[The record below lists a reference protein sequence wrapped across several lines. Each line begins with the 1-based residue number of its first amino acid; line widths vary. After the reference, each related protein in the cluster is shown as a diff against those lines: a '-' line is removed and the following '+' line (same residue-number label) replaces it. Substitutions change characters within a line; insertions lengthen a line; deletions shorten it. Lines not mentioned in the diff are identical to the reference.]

1 MTKDR
6 GEQVGMIHTLQQALI
21 DGEVDAALIF
31 QNVDLFYYTGTI
43 QDGVLLVPREGDPVL
58 FIRRS
63 LGRAREESPL
73 GQVTGFRKLGE
84 IADYLQDSRLPR
96 SVIGLEM
103 DVLPAQIYMD
113 LGRLLP
119 GTRFQDVSAVIRGQ
133 RAVKS
138 PMEIGFMKEAG
149 RRLDVIWEK
158 TPSLIR
164 PGRTEYE
171 VYRDFHQLL
180 LEQESSPMIRA
191 RTFNMELEQR
201 ILLSGDST
209 YKLSAMDSPTA
220 AGEGLYRAF
229 PYGAGKKKIGPHE
242 TFLIDMV
249 FIYEGYMV
257 DCTRVFATGRVD
269 EKLRRAHTVSGE
281 CHALFLEHVASSTP
295 IADIFASVWRHVSE
309 RGLDDVFM
317 GGVRFIGHGVGLEI
331 DEFPV
336 LTGRWKGGIEPG
348 MTIAFEPKFV
358 FPEGTVGYENTYCI
372 ERGRAV
378 SFDRAEES
386 IVTT

>member
-6 GEQVGMIHTLQQALI
+6 GEHDGRIRALQRALADREI
-21 DGEVDAALIF
+21 GAALIF
-31 QNVDLFYYTGTI
+31 QNVDLFYYTATI
-43 QDGVLLVPREGDPVL
+43 QDGVLLVPREGEPVL

-63 LGRAREESPL
+63 LERGREESAVDHVVGL
-73 GQVTGFRKLGE
+73 RKLAE
-84 IADYLQDSRLPR
+84 IAEYLEDNRLPC

-103 DVLPAQIYMD
+103 DVLPSQIFLD
-113 LGRLLP
+113 LQSMLP
-119 GTRFQDVSAVIRGQ
+119 DTRFQDVSVLIRGQ

-138 PMEIGFMKEAG
+138 PREIGFMKEAG
-149 RRLDVIWEK
+149 RRLDIIWER

-164 PGRTEYE
+164 PGRTEYD
-171 VYRDFHQLL
+171 VYRDFCQLL
-180 LEQESSPMIRA
+180 LEQQSSPLIRA

-220 AGEGLYRAF
+220 AGDGLYRAF
-229 PYGAGKKKIGPHE
+229 PYGAGMKKIRRHE

-249 FIYEGYMV
+249 FIYQGYMV
-257 DCTRVFATGRVD
+257 DCTRVFATGRID
-269 EKLRRAHTVSGE
+269 EKLSRAHAVSAD
-281 CHALFLEHVASSTP
+281 CHALFLEKVTSSASV
-295 IADIFASVWRHVSE
+295 ADIHDSVWRYVSE
-309 RGLDDVFM
+309 RDLGDVFM

-358 FPEGTVGYENTYCI
+358 FPEGTVGYENTYYI
-372 ERGRAV
+372 EEGRAV
-378 SFDRAEES
+378 SLDRGEES
-386 IVTT
+386 IVTV